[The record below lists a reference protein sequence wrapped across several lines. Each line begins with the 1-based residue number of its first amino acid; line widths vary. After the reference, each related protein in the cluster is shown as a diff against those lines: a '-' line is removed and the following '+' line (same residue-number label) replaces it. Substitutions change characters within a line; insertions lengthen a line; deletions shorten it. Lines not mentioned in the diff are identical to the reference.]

1 MYSVTISPE
10 DSVVTRTASERGD
23 THWVTPRCGC
33 HLPQTGGWVLG
44 HLWAVSPPRAALAS
58 LGGWPPTCPAPRCS
72 TACYSPVPIMPTRFP
87 LRPGPRGAGPR
98 CWPGGFWSD
107 VQPPWYIFSEG
118 TQLTVTGKY
127 LSPPFSSAVSGKS
140 FLSVWGCFPSALPAF
155 RTNSHLPLWDLGVG
169 LVSG

>member
-118 TQLTVTGKY
+118 TQLTVTGGPKSAPSVTLFPPSSEE
-127 LSPPFSSAVSGKS
+127 LSTNRATVVCLISDFYPSNLTV
-140 FLSVWGCFPSALPAF
+140 VWKANG
-155 RTNSHLPLWDLGVG
+155 
-169 LVSG
+169 